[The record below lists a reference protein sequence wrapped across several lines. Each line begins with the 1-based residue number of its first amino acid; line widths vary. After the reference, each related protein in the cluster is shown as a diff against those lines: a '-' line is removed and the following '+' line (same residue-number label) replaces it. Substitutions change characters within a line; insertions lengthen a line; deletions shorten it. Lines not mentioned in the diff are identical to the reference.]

1 VTDARQHKAADRARR
16 RAERRAA
23 GTTAQTEDDVRSGG
37 VDPGT
42 VTRVAAGAAA
52 VGAALGAARSADGT
66 QGRSAGRPPPSAE
79 ELHDIS
85 VHAREILQQL
95 RGVEPESV
103 SSLRRTESGW
113 RVGLEVVELRRIP
126 ESTDVLASYEVELDA
141 DGGLIR
147 FERGRRYHRSQ
158 ADTSGR

>member
-1 VTDARQHKAADRARR
+1 MTDTRQHKAADRARR

-23 GTTAQTEDDVRSGG
+23 GTTAQTETDVRSGG

-52 VGAALGAARSADGT
+52 VGAALGAGRSADATRG
-66 QGRSAGRPPPSAE
+66 GSPPRPSASTE

-85 VHAREILQQL
+85 ERARKILQQL
-95 RGVEPESV
+95 RGVDPESV

-141 DGGLIR
+141 DGALVR

-158 ADTSGR
+158 ADLGGR